1 MTSHQ
6 SPVIPFN
13 TPLRGTRHGFFVT
26 GTDTGAGKTLVTCA
40 LLHAF
45 AARGLRVV
53 GMKPV
58 AAGAQWH
65 ADGLRNED
73 VEQILAAGNVP
84 ASRQLVNPYCFE
96 PPIAPHIAARD
107 AGVEIDLQHIELAY
121 GGLSQL
127 ADMVIVEG
135 VGGFC
140 VPLNA
145 RETTADLAQRL
156 DLPVLLV
163 VGMRLGCL
171 NHALLTAHAVR
182 ARGLELVGWVA
193 NHVDPGMT
201 HAEANIE
208 ALTERLAVPPVAR
221 IGYSFSP
228 NPRSIAASLDIDRLG
243 FDG

>member
-1 MTSHQ
+1 MTLHP
-6 SPVIPFN
+6 SPF
-13 TPLRGTRHGFFVT
+13 TLHGLFVT
-26 GTDTGAGKTLVTCA
+26 GTDTGVGKTLVTCA

-96 PPIAPHIAARD
+96 PPVAPHIAARD
-107 AGVEIDLQHIELAY
+107 AGVEIDFRHVELAY

-135 VGGFC
+135 AGGFC

-145 RETTADLAQRL
+145 RENTADLAQRL

-171 NHALLTAHAVR
+171 NHALLTVQAIR
-182 ARGLELVGWVA
+182 ASGLLLAGWVA
-193 NHVDPGMT
+193 NHIDPQMA
-201 HAEANIE
+201 HAEANIA
-208 ALTERLAVPPVAR
+208 ALTERLTLPPVAR
-221 IGYSFSP
+221 IGFSFP
-228 NPRSIAASLDIDRLG
+228 PDPRSIAASLDIGRLG
-243 FDG
+243 LGG

>member
-1 MTSHQ
+1 MTLHP
-6 SPVIPFN
+6 SPF
-13 TPLRGTRHGFFVT
+13 TLHGLFVA
-26 GTDTGAGKTLVTCA
+26 GTDTGVGKTLVTCA

-45 AARGLRVV
+45 AARGRRVV

-58 AAGAQWH
+58 TAGAQWH

-96 PPIAPHIAARD
+96 PPVAPHIAARD

-145 RETTADLAQRL
+145 RENTADLAQRL

-171 NHALLTAHAVR
+171 NHALLTAQVIR
-182 ARGLELVGWVA
+182 ASGLKLAGWVA
-193 NHVDPGMT
+193 NHIDPQMAY
-201 HAEANIE
+201 AEANVA
-208 ALTERLAVPPVAR
+208 ALAERLAAPMIAR
-221 IGYSFSP
+221 IDFSP
-228 NPRSIAASLDIDRLG
+228 LPDPRRVAVALNIDRLANCG
-243 FDG
+243 